1 MFDCKELNKVADAL
15 DEKGILWQNKSSHST
30 ERIHFK
36 VGGIIVSVI
45 NGPHTYGGEAGML
58 ETMPPTTVHPG
69 ASGYSLFEWAKDV
82 EGWLS
87 ADEVINFWINE
98 DL

>member
-15 DEKGILWQNKSSHST
+15 EEKGILWQNKSSHGT

-58 ETMPPTTVHPG
+58 ETMPPTTQHPG
-69 ASGYSLFEWAKDV
+69 ANGYSLFEWARDV

-87 ADEVINFWINE
+87 ADEIINFWINE